1 VTESTP
7 SPSKVQLTVGCIL
20 LALGVGV
27 FAVRLIHA
35 GDYAMPR
42 STPLFTGLAGLL
54 LGGILVTSAAP
65 AAMRRIALALS
76 PLVLFFGL
84 YVTMA
89 ELEEVVSLH
98 AIDSSGNPA
107 ELRLWIVDRDDGSWV
122 GMQGSKAAEFSLD
135 GARLE
140 MLRDGETSCVVPV
153 LHDDR
158 ETVRA
163 IHAMK
168 VEKYTVAQAAAAV
181 GLYPREARETTV
193 ALRLDAC
200 PQQ

>member
-1 VTESTP
+1 MTESSQ
-7 SPSKVQLTVGCIL
+7 SPSKVQLAVGYVL

-54 LGGILVTSAAP
+54 LGALLVTSAAP
-65 AAMRRIALALS
+65 GAIRRIALALS
-76 PLVLFFGL
+76 PVVLFFGL

-98 AIDSSGNPA
+98 ATDSSGNPA

-135 GARLE
+135 GARLDL
-140 MLRDGETSCVVPV
+140 LRNGQTSCVVPV

-158 ETVRA
+158 PTVRA

-168 VEKYTVAQAAAAV
+168 VDKYAVAQAAAAV
-181 GLYPREARETTV
+181 GLYPSEARETTV
-193 ALRLDAC
+193 ALRLDPC
-200 PQQ
+200 PNG